1 MYCGHEYTKKNLE
14 FAASVEPENNDIKSK
29 QASLKSVSIPST
41 IGDELKF
48 NPFMRTNQPNV
59 QAFTGKRDP
68 VECMA
73 ELRERK
79 NRF

>member
-1 MYCGHEYTKKNLE
+1 
-14 FAASVEPENNDIKSK
+14 
-29 QASLKSVSIPST
+29 
-41 IGDELKF
+41 
-48 NPFMRTNQPNV
+48 MRTNQKSV
-59 QAFTGKRDP
+59 QAYTGKTDP

>member
-1 MYCGHEYTKKNLE
+1 
-14 FAASVEPENNDIKSK
+14 
-29 QASLKSVSIPST
+29 
-41 IGDELKF
+41 
-48 NPFMRTNQPNV
+48 MRTNQKSV
-59 QAFTGKRDP
+59 QAYTGKADP